1 MEVKPMN
8 NNELTALANDLLVC
22 YWDNTSAE
30 DMVKLAAKYGTS
42 PGSKIF
48 NKATD
53 RVELMLSGTTEG
65 WDLLSPANKT
75 KMFTKSIQIICEE
88 TGAELGKDISMVDGG
103 VLFKDEILQ
112 PFLDSL
118 PPEKLAELKAMG
130 HLKTQSQD
138 PFKMLEDSLGI
149 PFFTSLEAVVKLR
162 IQTLDDARSATYLA
176 GLVGGMQNKHTWLST
191 NWVVGFLQKV
201 CGERFDRIAQTD
213 PVDDDGETIELMFD
227 DLLTALGVDTRYDHP
242 EHGRTITRDELLALD
257 KVFRGNS
264 KSCAELA
271 EVMRRFGEEHR
282 RK

>member
-1 MEVKPMN
+1 MD

-22 YWDNTSAE
+22 YWDDTSVE
-30 DMVKLAAKYGTS
+30 EMAKITAKHGVTI
-42 PGSKIF
+42 GSKIF
-48 NKATD
+48 IKATD
-53 RVELMLSGTTEG
+53 RVEMMLSGTTEG

-75 KMFTKSIQIICEE
+75 RMFTKSIHAICEA

-103 VLFKDEILQ
+103 LMIKDEILQ

-118 PPEKLAELKAMG
+118 SPEELANFEAKGYLKR
-130 HLKTQSQD
+130 QNQD
-138 PFKMLEDSLGI
+138 PFKMLEDSLGV

-162 IQTLDDARSATYLA
+162 IQSLNDVRSAVYLT
-176 GLVGGMQNKHTWLST
+176 GLTGGMQTKHSWLSS

-213 PVDDDGETIELMFD
+213 PVDDDGETGTLIFD

-242 EHGRTITRDELLALD
+242 EYGRTITRDELLTLD
-257 KVFRGNS
+257 KVFRGT
-264 KSCAELA
+264 KRSCAEMA
-271 EVMRRFGEEHR
+271 EMMRRFGEEHR